1 MTPQGRN
8 DIDTKRRILHGRP
21 RYSPHVWDDLGDG
34 ESSFVFP
41 QTSAET
47 EYRALELAAKSLVE
61 VLLIYDPVQR
71 AKVGM
76 ALESEWISKDRED
89 LEAVYV
95 DRVQLR

>member
-21 RYSPHVWDDLGDG
+21 RYSPHVWDDLGD
-34 ESSFVFP
+34 
-41 QTSAET
+41 
-47 EYRALELAAKSLVE
+47 AKSLVE